1 MEGSSKNSR
10 RKSHSRNL
18 LKLNSIKLLRSSRRS
33 MTKDTISSR
42 NGKTLQRLL
51 RRGTRIYLRLERK
64 SEKLWSQSML
74 TNKYWT
80 RKRDNYKIKRDLISK
95 KRQRMYSASD
105 KSARRRTK
113 TKDYRK
119 RKLRTSKLKSKYWKI
134 SFHLSQHS
142 GQINEIL
149 LVSRIKNYFKKNK
162 DCKQNRRNLRLMKS
176 NLEMSWNS
184 LKSLKAQKTLL
195 KRPSKIVKTKRK
207 RLNSK

>member
-1 MEGSSKNSR
+1 
-10 RKSHSRNL
+10 
-18 LKLNSIKLLRSSRRS
+18 

-162 DCKQNRRNLRLMKS
+162 DYKQNRRNLRLMKS

>member
-1 MEGSSKNSR
+1 M
-10 RKSHSRNL
+10 
-18 LKLNSIKLLRSSRRS
+18 NSIKLLRSSRRS

-162 DCKQNRRNLRLMKS
+162 DYKQNRRNLRLMKS

>member
-1 MEGSSKNSR
+1 M
-10 RKSHSRNL
+10 
-18 LKLNSIKLLRSSRRS
+18 NSIKLLRSSRRS

-80 RKRDNYKIKRDLISK
+80 RKRGNYKIKRDLTSK

-162 DCKQNRRNLRLMKS
+162 DCKQNRRNLRLMRS

-184 LKSLKAQKTLL
+184 LKSLKAQRTLL